1 MDIIKIEQLEVY
13 GYHGV
18 FEEEKKQGQPF
29 IINVEMK
36 TDFLRA
42 AREDDLN
49 YSTHYGE
56 VCLFIKDIFTVR
68 SYDLIETAA
77 VAVAEGILQKFPRIR
92 EVELEVQKPKAPIPM
107 KFSTVSVKVN
117 RSWHKVYCSF
127 GSNMGDKEQYI
138 KEAMEKIQ
146 NNEAFR
152 KLNQSSFYDSK
163 AYGGVEQGDYL
174 NGVFFAETYLS
185 PYELLGYLH
194 QLEAEAQR
202 VRTIRW
208 GPRTLDID
216 ILLYDQLILDEKD
229 LQIPH
234 KDMANRD
241 FVLIPLKEIA
251 GHVRHPLFHKTI
263 EEMAGEL
270 KENYI
275 V

>member
-18 FEEEKKQGQPF
+18 FEDEKKQGQPF
-29 IINVEMK
+29 MINVEMK

-56 VCLFIKDIFTVR
+56 VCLFIKDIFTAR

-77 VAVAEGILQKFPRIR
+77 VTVAEGILQKFPRIR
-92 EVELEVQKPKAPIPM
+92 EVELEVQKPQAPIPM

-127 GSNMGDKEQYI
+127 GSNLGDKKQYI

-152 KLNQSSFYDSK
+152 KLNHSSFYDSK

-185 PYELLGYLH
+185 PHELLDYLH

-202 VRTIRW
+202 VRRVRW

-251 GHVRHPLFHKTI
+251 SHVRHPLFHKTI
-263 EEMAGEL
+263 EEMAEEL

>member
-29 IINVEMK
+29 MINVEMK

-42 AREDDLN
+42 AREDALN

-56 VCLFIKDIFTVR
+56 VCLFIKDIFTAR

-77 VAVAEGILQKFPRIR
+77 VTVAEGILQKFPRIR
-92 EVELEVQKPKAPIPM
+92 EVELEVQKPQAPIPM

-127 GSNMGDKEQYI
+127 GSNLGDKKQYI

-152 KLNQSSFYDSK
+152 KLNHSSFYDSK

-185 PYELLGYLH
+185 PHELLDYLH

-202 VRTIRW
+202 VRTVRW

-251 GHVRHPLFHKTI
+251 SHVRHPLFHKTI
-263 EEMAGEL
+263 EEMAEEL

>member
-29 IINVEMK
+29 MINVEMK

-56 VCLFIKDIFTVR
+56 VCLFIKDIFTAR

-77 VAVAEGILQKFPRIR
+77 VTVAEGILQKFPRIR
-92 EVELEVQKPKAPIPM
+92 EVELEVQKPQAPIPM

-117 RSWHKVYCSF
+117 RSWHKIYCSF
-127 GSNMGDKEQYI
+127 GSNLGDKKQYI

-152 KLNQSSFYDSK
+152 KLNHSSFYDSK

-185 PYELLGYLH
+185 PHELLDYFH

-202 VRTIRW
+202 VRTVRW

-251 GHVRHPLFHKTI
+251 SHVRHPLFHKTI
-263 EEMAGEL
+263 EEMAEEL

>member
-1 MDIIKIEQLEVY
+1 MAITVY
-13 GYHGV
+13 LRKK
-18 FEEEKKQGQPF
+18 KKQGQPF
-29 IINVEMK
+29 MINVEMK

-56 VCLFIKDIFTVR
+56 VCLFIKDIFTAR

-77 VAVAEGILQKFPRIR
+77 VTVAEGILQKFPRIR
-92 EVELEVQKPKAPIPM
+92 EVELEVQKPQAPIPM

-117 RSWHKVYCSF
+117 RSWHKIYCSF
-127 GSNMGDKEQYI
+127 GSNLGDKKQYI

-152 KLNQSSFYDSK
+152 KFHHSSFYDSK

-185 PYELLGYLH
+185 PHELLDYLH

-202 VRTIRW
+202 VRTVRW

-251 GHVRHPLFHKTI
+251 SHVRHPLFHKTI
-263 EEMAGEL
+263 EEMAEEL

>member
-29 IINVEMK
+29 MINVEMK

-56 VCLFIKDIFTVR
+56 VCLFIKDIFTAR

-77 VAVAEGILQKFPRIR
+77 VTVAEGILQKFPRIR
-92 EVELEVQKPKAPIPM
+92 EVELEVQKPQAPIPM

-127 GSNMGDKEQYI
+127 GSNLGDKKQYI

-152 KLNQSSFYDSK
+152 KLNHSSFYDSK

-185 PYELLGYLH
+185 PHELLDYLH

-202 VRTIRW
+202 VRTVRW

-251 GHVRHPLFHKTI
+251 SHVRHPLFHKTI
-263 EEMAGEL
+263 EEMAEEL

>member
-29 IINVEMK
+29 MINVEMK

-56 VCLFIKDIFTVR
+56 VCLFIKDIFTAR

-77 VAVAEGILQKFPRIR
+77 VTVAEGILQKFPRIR
-92 EVELEVQKPKAPIPM
+92 EVELEVQKPQAPIPM

-127 GSNMGDKEQYI
+127 GSNLGDKKQYI

-152 KLNQSSFYDSK
+152 KLNHSSFYDSK

-185 PYELLGYLH
+185 PHELLDYFH

-202 VRTIRW
+202 VRTVRW

-251 GHVRHPLFHKTI
+251 SHVRHPLFHKTI
-263 EEMAGEL
+263 EEMAEEL

>member
-29 IINVEMK
+29 MINVEMK

-56 VCLFIKDIFTVR
+56 VCLFIKDIFTAR

-77 VAVAEGILQKFPRIR
+77 VTVAEGILQKFPRIR
-92 EVELEVQKPKAPIPM
+92 EVELEVQKPQAPIPM

-117 RSWHKVYCSF
+117 RSWHKIYCSF
-127 GSNMGDKEQYI
+127 GSNLGDKKQYI

-185 PYELLGYLH
+185 PHELLDYLH

-202 VRTIRW
+202 VRRVRW

-251 GHVRHPLFHKTI
+251 SHVRHPLFHKTI
-263 EEMAGEL
+263 EEMAEEL

>member
-29 IINVEMK
+29 MINVEMK

-56 VCLFIKDIFTVR
+56 VCLFIKDIFTAR

-77 VAVAEGILQKFPRIR
+77 VTVAEGILQKFPRIR
-92 EVELEVQKPKAPIPM
+92 EVELEVQKPQAPIPM

-117 RSWHKVYCSF
+117 RSWHKIYCSF
-127 GSNMGDKEQYI
+127 GSNLGDKKQYI

-185 PYELLGYLH
+185 PHELLDYLH

-202 VRTIRW
+202 VRTVRW

-251 GHVRHPLFHKTI
+251 SHVRHPLFHKTI
-263 EEMAGEL
+263 EEMAEEL